1 MKSLLAGLA
10 ILGFVALAPGASASL
25 TLVHGNSSFV
35 VDESYTPG
43 QWTVDGVSQ
52 LYQQGFW
59 WGDALQEYRL
69 GDYFTVQTPYS
80 ANSAKFAYQTP
91 NFYAE
96 VTYTLYGGSAGSG
109 MSDVAESIFIMN
121 NSGRAIDLRFFQYS
135 DFDLGGTPGD
145 DTVRFPNSNVVRQSD
160 GSGTMLSETAVT
172 PGADRWEGAYFA
184 STIGLLDDNLY
195 YDLSNTPGV
204 GVPLT
209 GDVTWSFQWDRR
221 LGNGDTFIFS
231 KNKRLEPVPEPTTL
245 LLLGLGFVGVT
256 GVASLRKRRG

>member
-1 MKSLLAGLA
+1 MKRLLAGLA
-10 ILGFVALAPGASASL
+10 VLGFVAFAPGASASL

-69 GDYFTVQTPYS
+69 GNYFLSQTPY
-80 ANSAKFAYQTP
+80 APNSAKFTYQTP

-109 MSDVAESIFIMN
+109 MSDVAESIYILN
-121 NSGRAIDLRFFQYS
+121 NSGRTIDLRFFQYS

-172 PGADRWEGAYFA
+172 PGADRWEGALFA
-184 STIGLLDDNLY
+184 STISLLDDNQY
-195 YDLSNTPGV
+195 YDLSNTPAIGNA
-204 GVPLT
+204 LS

-221 LGNGDTFIFS
+221 LGNNETFIFS
-231 KNKRLEPVPEPTTL
+231 KNKRLEPVPEPTSL
-245 LLLGLGFVGVT
+245 LLLGLAFT
-256 GVASLRKRRG
+256 GVAGLAGWRRKRA